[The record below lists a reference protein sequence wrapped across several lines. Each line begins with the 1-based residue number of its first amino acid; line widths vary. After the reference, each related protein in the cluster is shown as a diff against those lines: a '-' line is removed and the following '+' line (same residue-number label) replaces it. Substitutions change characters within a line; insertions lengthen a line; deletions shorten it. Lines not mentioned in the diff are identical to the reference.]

1 MCRFRHRKHYSGDT
15 LTPKLQAPNGISGPD
30 TRAYVHRKH
39 PVRTTR
45 KTAAEVASLI
55 VTQKHRSHTRFAHCI
70 QEAALW
76 ASSFAKP
83 RVTRDGKGEE
93 GWDAKTHPRQM
104 ERNDGDGE
112 KITKKKMGGR
122 YEGGEKER
130 ERESASDSCKEE
142 DERQR

>member
-1 MCRFRHRKHYSGDT
+1 
-15 LTPKLQAPNGISGPD
+15 
-30 TRAYVHRKH
+30 
-39 PVRTTR
+39 
-45 KTAAEVASLI
+45 
-55 VTQKHRSHTRFAHCI
+55 
-70 QEAALW
+70 
-76 ASSFAKP
+76 
-83 RVTRDGKGEE
+83 
-93 GWDAKTHPRQM
+93 M